1 MTVNMSALDRGIRII
16 VAIAVAILIATGQL
30 TGTWAWVLGIVAIV
44 FLLTS
49 LVRFCPL
56 YALLGIRTTKSEQTK

>member
-1 MTVNMSALDRGIRII
+1 MTVNMSALDRGIRIVIAI
-16 VAIAVAILIATGQL
+16 VVAILIAMGQL
-30 TGTWAWVLGIVAIV
+30 AGTWAWILGIVAIV

-56 YALLGIRTTKSEQTK
+56 YALLGISTAKTEQTK